1 MGRTFNAMVSAL
13 VGLTVAACTSSPP
26 AAIRSPSSAR
36 TSVAA
41 SAPAPPTP
49 SPPPSNFASAV
60 PITSYPRLPI
70 PAGTPRCHTSQ
81 LEVSFRSNGAAAGRI
96 EYTFEWRN
104 QAKNPCWVYGF
115 VGFQT
120 IDSNGRPL
128 AQTIKWTT
136 ELSFGRSDPPSRILL
151 PSDTAALGSGQGT
164 GHAFFNVVTNDVL
177 CDTSQNPVA
186 LLEIWPPDE
195 TAALRI
201 AAQTAAGAPFIFCTD
216 IELNPL
222 QVQETPRLD

>member
-36 TSVAA
+36 PSVVA

-60 PITSYPRLPI
+60 PMTSYPRLPI

-104 QAKNPCWVYGF
+104 QSKSPCWVYGF

-120 IDSNGRPL
+120 IAPNGRAL

-201 AAQTAAGAPFIFCTD
+201 AAQTAAGAPFLFCTD
-216 IELNPL
+216 IELNPM

>member
-1 MGRTFNAMVSAL
+1 M
-13 VGLTVAACTSSPP
+13 
-26 AAIRSPSSAR
+26 
-36 TSVAA
+36 
-41 SAPAPPTP
+41 
-49 SPPPSNFASAV
+49 
-60 PITSYPRLPI
+60 
-70 PAGTPRCHTSQ
+70 
-81 LEVSFRSNGAAAGRI
+81 
-96 EYTFEWRN
+96 
-104 QAKNPCWVYGF
+104 
-115 VGFQT
+115 
-120 IDSNGRPL
+120 
-128 AQTIKWTT
+128 
-136 ELSFGRSDPPSRILL
+136 SFGRSDPPSRILL

-201 AAQTAAGAPFIFCTD
+201 AAQTAAGAPFVFCTD